1 MYPTPT
7 PCIYRSFSRHQFSP
21 RFSVIFLGSRMGERY
36 VKGNFQQ
43 KSFFRQTLS
52 STLPLTCFPEKT
64 MRIRSGLCVSLAVA
78 LGLLLALRAF
88 LRVATGTIGASKGEI
103 IGVLAGG
110 VAVLGVVGYLIY
122 HERHKHPTITGC
134 PTSNGDGLSLTNE
147 RDKKAA
153 PDTDSNHA
161 SPRGIEADDREHSK
175 HCQAASGMSGTAAE
189 VW

>member
-1 MYPTPT
+1 MHLPEFLETP
-7 PCIYRSFSRHQFSP
+7 ILSALLRDLS
-21 RFSVIFLGSRMGERY
+21 RFSHGRTLRQRQLSAKELLPADSFLYTPANLLSGENDENSIGTLCVPGGCSRPASGA
-36 VKGNFQQ
+36 
-43 KSFFRQTLS
+43 
-52 STLPLTCFPEKT
+52 PCFPQ
-64 MRIRSGLCVSLAVA
+64 SGY
-78 LGLLLALRAF
+78 
-88 LRVATGTIGASKGEI
+88 GTIGASKGEI

-122 HERHKHPTITGC
+122 HETHKHPTITGC